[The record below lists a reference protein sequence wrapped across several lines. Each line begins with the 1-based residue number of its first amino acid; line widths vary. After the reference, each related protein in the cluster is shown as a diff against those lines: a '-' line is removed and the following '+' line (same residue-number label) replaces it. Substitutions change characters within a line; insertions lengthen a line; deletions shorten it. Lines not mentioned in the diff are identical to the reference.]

1 MKSSFKFQK
10 KHNVINKSSMFRYFV
25 HDYVQEKVVPL
36 HGLTGHTCSGANK
49 KFALRWAGSVAP
61 SSFVRVQRGWTRWA
75 LILKQ
80 TPFSD
85 ASPKPGSEL
94 LCSHPRK
101 IREEKKFMEAS
112 SSLFTRPPRPFR
124 ALRVRVYKEAI
135 KHVLGISSVAFL
147 PVTAPLKC
155 G

>member
-1 MKSSFKFQK
+1 MLRT
-10 KHNVINKSSMFRYFV
+10 NVIKKSSMFRYFV
-25 HDYVQEKVVPL
+25 HDYVKEKVVPL
-36 HGLTGHTCSGANK
+36 RSLTGRTCGGANK

-85 ASPKPGSEL
+85 ASPEPGSEL

>member
-1 MKSSFKFQK
+1 
-10 KHNVINKSSMFRYFV
+10 
-25 HDYVQEKVVPL
+25 
-36 HGLTGHTCSGANK
+36 
-49 KFALRWAGSVAP
+49 
-61 SSFVRVQRGWTRWA
+61 
-75 LILKQ
+75 
-80 TPFSD
+80 
-85 ASPKPGSEL
+85 
-94 LCSHPRK
+94 
-101 IREEKKFMEAS
+101 MEAS

>member
-1 MKSSFKFQK
+1 MVKIRSLLFGGQGL
-10 KHNVINKSSMFRYFV
+10 
-25 HDYVQEKVVPL
+25 L
-36 HGLTGHTCSGANK
+36 H
-49 KFALRWAGSVAP
+49 SVLCACAE
-61 SSFVRVQRGWTRWA
+61 RVDPVGFDS
-75 LILKQ
+75 Q
-80 TPFSD
+80 TDSLSD
-85 ASPKPGSEL
+85 ASPEPGSEL